1 MVILR
6 FLEIFHFPITMV
18 PWELEISKMLKF
30 LEIIFLKEN
39 ISCKGK
45 YWMFQ
50 YILFVEMK
58 IS

>member
-45 YWMFQ
+45 Y
-50 YILFVEMK
+50 
-58 IS
+58 